1 MRWNGI
7 WLAAVFCFAAGIG
20 EIHGEAAEKTVAVE
34 KKASNQPDIQEAM
47 NQRFDLDIVEM
58 PLKDVMQYLQR
69 ETGIQFL
76 LSLKKLEEAS
86 ISSDTPITKNLK
98 QVRLRTLLELMLK
111 DLELTFVENDGLLVI
126 TTPEDAESRLDVRV
140 YDCRDLLA
148 MPAPQVPSAADRQP
162 SRPAPMPASNAETP
176 AARVEGCGSIAGG
189 MSRRRVPET
198 ELERRTEEL
207 AVLVTSSVRP
217 DSWDDYGGPGN
228 IRGFNGLFVV
238 SQTRDVHEQVERVL
252 DMLRQAAG
260 IDAKAGRV
268 VR

>member
-1 MRWNGI
+1 MGRNGI
-7 WLAAVFCFAAGIG
+7 LLTAMFCLAGGINAA
-20 EIHGEAAEKTVAVE
+20 HCEAAEKTAVVE
-34 KKASNQPDIQEAM
+34 KKGANQTDIQEVM
-47 NQRFDLDIVEM
+47 NRRFDLDMVEM
-58 PLKDVMQYLQR
+58 PLKDVIQYLQR
-69 ETGIQFL
+69 ETGIQFV

-98 QVRLRTLLELMLK
+98 KVRLRTLLELMLK
-111 DLELTFVENDGLLVI
+111 DLELTYIEKDGLLVI
-126 TTPEDAESRLDVRV
+126 TTPEDAESKLDVRV

-148 MPAPQVPSAADRQP
+148 MPAPQVPPAADRQP

-207 AVLVTSSVRP
+207 AVLVTSSVRQ

-228 IRGFNGLFVV
+228 IRGFNGLFVI

-260 IDAKAGRV
+260 IDAKPGRV

>member
-1 MRWNGI
+1 MRRNEI
-7 WLAAVFCFAAGIG
+7 LTAVFVFVVAGFTALNCS
-20 EIHGEAAEKTVAVE
+20 AAEKTSA
-34 KKASNQPDIQEAM
+34 APNAAANQPNIQEVM
-47 NQRFDLDIVEM
+47 NQRFDLEVVEM
-58 PLKDVMQYLQR
+58 PFSDVILYLQR
-69 ETGIQFL
+69 ETGIQFV

-86 ISSDTPITKNLK
+86 ISSDTPITKSLK
-98 QVRLRTLLELMLK
+98 KVRLRTLLELMLK

-126 TTPEDAESRLDVRV
+126 TTPEDAESNLEVRV

-148 MPAPQVPSAADRQP
+148 MPAPQVPPAADRQP
-162 SRPAPMPASNAETP
+162 SRPAQQPASNAEAP
-176 AARVEGCGSIAGG
+176 AVKVEGCGSIHGG

-217 DSWDDYGGPGN
+217 DSWDDYGGPGS
-228 IRGFNGLFVV
+228 ICGFNGLFVV
-238 SQTRDVHEQVERVL
+238 SQTREVQEQIERVL